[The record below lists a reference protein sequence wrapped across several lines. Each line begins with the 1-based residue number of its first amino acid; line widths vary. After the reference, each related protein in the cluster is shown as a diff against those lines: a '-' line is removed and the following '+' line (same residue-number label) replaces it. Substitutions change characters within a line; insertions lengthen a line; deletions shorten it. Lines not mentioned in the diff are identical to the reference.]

1 MKAFSDLD
9 VKLTRRFEGDR
20 IRIEKLEGDEVIVKD
35 YEIRASKLKK
45 ENDPNWKD
53 GQNECLYLQLEV
65 NGQNRVLWGNYKFLI
80 DQIRQ
85 VNKEDLPFKAKV
97 INDHGYIFK

>member
-53 GQNECLYLQLEV
+53 GKNECLYLQLEV
-65 NGQNRVLWGNYKFLI
+65 NGQKRVLWGNYKFLI

-85 VNKEDLPFKAKV
+85 VNKDDLPFKTKV

>member
-65 NGQNRVLWGNYKFLI
+65 NGQKRVLWGNYKFLI
-80 DQIRQ
+80 DQVRQ
-85 VNKEDLPFKAKV
+85 INKDDLPFRTKI

>member
-1 MKAFSDLD
+1 MKEFSDLG

-20 IRIEKLEGDEVIVKD
+20 IRIEKLEGDEVIIKD
-35 YEIRASKLKK
+35 YEIRESKLKK
-45 ENDPNWKD
+45 ENDPNWKAD
-53 GQNECLYLQLEV
+53 NECLYLQIEI

-85 VNKEDLPFKAKV
+85 VSKEDLPFKAKI
-97 INDHGYIFK
+97 INDHGYVFR